1 MTFGSQL
8 DPQFQ
13 SYYTNLTGFW
23 RGDVEFHNLT
33 DLQSNATAPLPVW
46 HHLAED
52 VVSKANLTNA
62 TEFTNR
68 LGSWNWTRSDKVAI
82 SLGDKLMWSEEE
94 HKDLSRDIAMIHVSL
109 VLRVRLAHELIR
121 TANRERSTLR
131 TQRLLKN

>member
-8 DPQFQ
+8 DLQFQ

-33 DLQSNATAPLPVW
+33 DLQSNATAPLPIW

-52 VVSKANLTNA
+52 LVANANLTNA

-82 SLGDKLMWSEEE
+82 SLGYKLMWTEEE
-94 HKDLSRDIAMIHVSL
+94 HNDLSRDIAMIHVSL
-109 VLRVRLAHELIR
+109 VLRVRLAQELIQA
-121 TANRERSTLR
+121 TDRERSTSQP
-131 TQRLLKN
+131 QRLLKN